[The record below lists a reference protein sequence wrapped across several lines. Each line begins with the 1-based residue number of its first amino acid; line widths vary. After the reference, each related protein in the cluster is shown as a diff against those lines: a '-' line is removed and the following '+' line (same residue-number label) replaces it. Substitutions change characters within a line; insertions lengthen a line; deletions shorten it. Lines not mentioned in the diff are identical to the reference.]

1 MSLDFIQLEIDF
13 CIYIK
18 EDIIA
23 EVYVD
28 DIKIVDSTMM
38 KCQSVY
44 HELAKHINVEMKGSI
59 KSFLDI
65 NVIRNWS
72 QHLIALNQDVYI
84 DRLIVEFELI
94 NAHTI
99 STSLDKSL
107 PLLPSIP

>member
-1 MSLDFIQLEIDF
+1 MSLDFIQLKTDS

-28 DIKIVDSTMM
+28 DIKIVDFIMT

-44 HELAKHINVEMKGSI
+44 HKFTKYINVEMKGFI

-65 NVIRNWS
+65 NVIHN
-72 QHLIALNQDVYI
+72 
-84 DRLIVEFELI
+84 
-94 NAHTI
+94 
-99 STSLDKSL
+99 
-107 PLLPSIP
+107 